1 MLGVE
6 VVSGVGVE
14 VTREI
19 GVDVILGVGVAV
31 TLGVGIL
38 MFGLGT
44 LPKPPGLEGTL
55 ILGL

>member
-1 MLGVE
+1 MLGVDKGVE
-6 VVSGVGVE
+6 VGVAVTREVGVE
-14 VTREI
+14 VT
-19 GVDVILGVGVAV
+19 LGVGVEV

-55 ILGL
+55 TLGL